1 MIDITKLTNMIN
13 GLKDKEIVVKEKHTI
28 NWKKVACVVGVIA
41 AVAGVAY
48 AIYRYFKKDYE
59 DEFMDDFDENH
70 GDWVTHQSLN
80 WNWFHESIGE
90 FCKIGNNSNVSQQC
104 DETQCHQKPVI
115 EYFVYRICSAVE
127 KFIRLKKRNPE
138 KKVCG

>member
-1 MIDITKLTNMIN
+1 MMKKEDVMELIDMTKLTNMIN

-59 DEFMDDFDENH
+59 DDWDDDE
-70 GDWVTHQSLN
+70 DL
-80 WNWFHESIGE
+80 FEDDAE
-90 FCKIGNNSNVSQQC
+90 E
-104 DETQCHQKPVI
+104 D
-115 EYFVYRICSAVE
+115 VE
-127 KFIRLKKRNPE
+127 DLE
-138 KKVCG
+138 EE

>member
-1 MIDITKLTNMIN
+1 MMKKEDVMELIDMTKLTNMIN

-59 DEFMDDFDENH
+59 DEFMDDFD
-70 GDWVTHQSLN
+70 DWDDDEDLFEDDAEEDVQDLEE
-80 WNWFHESIGE
+80 ES
-90 FCKIGNNSNVSQQC
+90 
-104 DETQCHQKPVI
+104 
-115 EYFVYRICSAVE
+115 
-127 KFIRLKKRNPE
+127 
-138 KKVCG
+138 

>member
-1 MIDITKLTNMIN
+1 MMKKEDVMELIDMTKLTNMIN

-59 DEFMDDFDENH
+59 DEFMDDFD
-70 GDWVTHQSLN
+70 DWDD
-80 WNWFHESIGE
+80 
-90 FCKIGNNSNVSQQC
+90 
-104 DETQCHQKPVI
+104 DEDLI
-115 EYFVYRICSAVE
+115 
-127 KFIRLKKRNPE
+127 
-138 KKVCG
+138 